1 MNMKLTL
8 ISPNRVQA
16 GFTLIELMIVIAIIG
31 ILTAIATLSYQ
42 HQVRKAH
49 IITIYQTLSQFQ
61 VRYQTLMDEGGAV
74 TNFSPNGLNMPA
86 QTKYCQFSV
95 NAPNLGALTPNAIVC
110 QVQNLNYL
118 TSQTVSL
125 NLNADSSWSCQA
137 SSGINREYLPEACK

>member
-8 ISPNRVQA
+8 ISPNRVQS

-86 QTKYCQFSV
+86 QTKYCHFS
-95 NAPNLGALTPNAIVC
+95 LFLAIDFFLC
-110 QVQNLNYL
+110 
-118 TSQTVSL
+118 
-125 NLNADSSWSCQA
+125 
-137 SSGINREYLPEACK
+137 

>member
-1 MNMKLTL
+1 MNMKLTSTSFDRL
-8 ISPNRVQA
+8 QS

-42 HQVRKAH
+42 DQVRKAH

-86 QTKYCQFSV
+86 QTKYCKFSV
-95 NAPNLGALTPNAIVC
+95 NAPSIGNLTPDAIVC

-118 TSQTVSL
+118 TNQTVSL
-125 NLNADSSWSCQA
+125 HLNADSSWSCQA
-137 SSGINREYLPEACK
+137 SSGINKEYLPEACK

>member
-1 MNMKLTL
+1 MKLT
-8 ISPNRVQA
+8 STSFNRLQS

-42 HQVRKAH
+42 NQVRKAH

-95 NAPNLGALTPNAIVC
+95 NAPSIGNLTLDAIVC
-110 QVQNLNYL
+110 QIQNLNYL
-118 TSQTVSL
+118 TNQTVSL
-125 NLNADSSWSCQA
+125 SLNADGSWSCQA
-137 SSGINREYLPEACK
+137 SSGINRDYLPEACK